1 MATSMSDLAATG
13 SNDLRN
19 ARPSMNRERVLATA
33 EGGALALTLWC
44 VLLAFE
50 LLPGIAVDGRGI
62 VLFTIVGMILGAWRG
77 RRVLIALIELG
88 AVAVFLVSLTPA
100 SNIAIARWTRSDVM
114 PDTTLSAVIVLSA
127 SVNGDTTISDEALD
141 HLMTGLELIHA
152 GKAQSLVTT
161 TVNQPFPQRVVS
173 SAPDQARVIGLFSG
187 HVNWIRVPAG
197 QSTRDEAVASARE
210 LLPRGI
216 NRIAVVASPLHTRR
230 ACATF
235 EAMGFSVT
243 CVPSR
248 ARALGGRDPGG
259 WPPDRLR
266 AFGTWIYEV
275 AALAKYRAEGWISRR
290 HA

>member
-1 MATSMSDLAATG
+1 MSDPVATG
-13 SNDLRN
+13 DNDARNPRAWLNRPRMLR
-19 ARPSMNRERVLATA
+19 AA
-33 EGGALALTLWC
+33 EGGALAITLWC

-50 LLPGIAVDGRGI
+50 LLPGIAIDERGI
-62 VLFTIVGMILGAWRG
+62 LLFTFVGMVLGAWRG
-77 RRVLIALIELG
+77 RRVLIALVGLG
-88 AVAVFLVSLTPA
+88 ALAVFFVSLTSV
-100 SNIAIARWTRSDVM
+100 SNVAIARWTRSDAL
-114 PDTTLSAVIVLSA
+114 PDTTLGAVVVLSA
-127 SVNGDTTISDEALD
+127 SVNADTTISDEALD
-141 HLMTGLELIHA
+141 HLMTGLELIRA
-152 GKAQSLVTT
+152 GRAHILVTT

-173 SAPDQARVIGLFSG
+173 SVPDQARVIGLFSG
-187 HVNWIRVPAG
+187 GVSWLRVPAG

-235 EAMGFSVT
+235 EAVGFSVT

-275 AALAKYRAEGWISRR
+275 AALAKYRAEGWLSHRR
-290 HA
+290 A